1 MVISIIDGK
10 TPKAVAPAK
19 KEKSKTKQRSLDS
32 SEMDFNRVCSKV

>member
-19 KEKSKTKQRSLDS
+19 KEKRQDKTAEFGFFRNG
-32 SEMDFNRVCSKV
+32 F